1 MNIASR
7 INRKFLQ
14 VLLNPRLQIN
24 KIPLPLKSFG
34 SKYGGW
40 VLCDS
45 DSLLHATI
53 VSCGLGEDAS
63 FDVEIASHFDL
74 KILIIDPTP
83 RAIAHFEEIISSL
96 GKSKE
101 ANYSD
106 GGVQSTKSYD
116 LTKLSSSS
124 LKLIP
129 KAIWVNDYPV
139 KFYHPP
145 TEDHVSHSIVNYQN
159 NYASNTRYIEVPAI
173 TLKQLMQNESLESIP
188 LIKLDIEGAEVEV
201 ITSFL
206 DEGIRP
212 DQILVEYD
220 ELNNPSIKSRQRITS
235 CHKKLVDHQYSLV
248 NYSKPNNFLYVLKTA
263 FNL

>member
-1 MNIASR
+1 MKILSR
-7 INRKFLQ
+7 INRKLLQ
-14 VLLNPRLQIN
+14 LLLNPKLQIN
-24 KIPLPLKSFG
+24 KIQLPLKSFG
-34 SKYGGW
+34 SIYGGW

-45 DSLLHATI
+45 ESLHAAKI

-83 RAIAHFEEIISSL
+83 RAISHFEKIVSRL
-96 GKSKE
+96 GMSKE
-101 ANYSD
+101 VNYSD
-106 GGVQSTKSYD
+106 GGVQLTNSYD
-116 LTKLSSSS
+116 LTKLNSSS

-129 KAIWVNDYPV
+129 KAIWINDHPV
-139 KFYHPP
+139 KFFHPP
-145 TEDHVSHSIVNYQN
+145 IEEHVSHSIVNYQN
-159 NYASNTRYIEVPAI
+159 SYDTNTRYIEVPAI
-173 TLKQLMQNESLESIP
+173 SLKQLMQSESLESIP

-206 DEGIRP
+206 DDGIRP

-220 ELNNPSIKSRQRITS
+220 ELNNPSFKSRRRIIS
-235 CHKKLVDHQYSLV
+235 CHRKLTENQYSLV
-248 NYSKPNNFLYVLKTA
+248 NYSKPNNFLYILRTS